1 MVRNKGY
8 RDAEEKIE
16 AARRSGAKEL
26 DLRAPYG
33 ANDEDKLTELPESL
47 GQLTQL
53 LSLDLS
59 RNQLT
64 ALPEWLGQLTQLQ
77 SLNLFGN
84 QLTGLPESLGQLT
97 QLQSL
102 NLSGNQLT
110 ALPES
115 LSLLTQLQSLTL
127 SNNQLTALPE
137 SLGQLSQLQSLNLSG
152 SQLTALPEW
161 LGQLTQLQAL
171 ELADNQLTALPES
184 LGQLTH
190 LRELDLSGSR
200 LPELPASIVR
210 CHDLKAIK
218 FKSKG
223 TLPKGLGSCRALKHL
238 QIWYCDAQDSL
249 PEIFS
254 LTRLLRLELNQAEIS
269 ELPPEIVALSGLE
282 DLQLFDNHL
291 SELPSALGELKML
304 RSLTL
309 TNTKEGSFNRI
320 TDLPLALLQLG
331 QLRELGLKR
340 NPLNPE
346 LAAADKEGLDAVKRY
361 LRAKE
366 GAQVVLNEAKLILI
380 GEGEVGKSCLLGAL
394 RGDNWVENRDTTHGI
409 EIKPVKVTAPGSGT
423 EITLN
428 GWDFGGQRVYRPTHQ
443 LFFSAPAVYLVV
455 WKPREG
461 PQQGFVKDWIK
472 LVKHREPEA
481 KIVVVATHGGPGAR
495 QPDIDRQEL
504 WDLFGRDRVIDFFF
518 VDSKPRENGECPGI
532 AELREAIAHV
542 AASLPEMGRTVPQ
555 RWQEAREALTKNGA
569 PYLPLDEVLSLCE
582 GLKMEAEEARLFVT
596 VSHRLGHLIHYAHD
610 PALRDI
616 VVLKPDWLATA
627 MSFVLDDKLTRDAHG
642 LVSFARLGQLW
653 NDPARAMENRYPPE
667 LHAVF
672 VGLMERYD
680 LSYVVAGLPVKGQP
694 DGTSLIAQLVPDIR
708 PDDCEMH
715 AGWPATA
722 ADGDEQR
729 VQICRIVE
737 DKNGQSASA
746 EGLFYQLIVR
756 LHKYSLGRVNFAESL
771 HWQRG
776 LVLDDDYNG
785 RALLEHIGNDVKI
798 TVRAAYPEA
807 FLSVLTREVKWLV
820 ESFWAG
826 LRCDVMVPCLVPCGR
841 NAPGTGLFEV
851 EKLIESKK
859 KRRPE
864 YPCTVCNEWQN
875 IDCLLRNAPAAQPEP
890 MRGLLGSRDVLAE
903 LNVVRVLLQQQHGEA
918 MGRFNTL
925 DATTLATLSKVDESY
940 TRLMQALTDEAKDG
954 PRLFSLVP
962 EDPKFF
968 DLPNWMSQKFRLTL
982 FCEHSRLP
990 LPLLSKGKKADG
1002 EYTFDIK
1009 REWLAAAAPY
1019 LKLLAGTLSLVL
1031 PVASAVTKLVIDD
1044 KAYKAIEDQLNLG
1057 QKAAESLLKAGDIFN
1072 KQLDQED
1079 GPDMPTGGAIRAHGA
1094 VLRQLHALLKDKDPG
1109 FGGLV
1114 RVQNKRQEFLW
1125 VHPIF
1130 EAKY

>member
-1 MVRNKGY
+1 MQ
-8 RDAEEKIE
+8 
-16 AARRSGAKEL
+16 
-26 DLRAPYG
+26 
-33 ANDEDKLTELPESL
+33 T
-47 GQLTQL
+47 
-53 LSLDLS
+53 
-59 RNQLT
+59 
-64 ALPEWLGQLTQLQ
+64 
-77 SLNLFGN
+77 
-84 QLTGLPESLGQLT
+84 
-97 QLQSL
+97 L
-102 NLSGNQLT
+102 NLS
-110 ALPES
+110 S
-115 LSLLTQLQSLTL
+115 
-127 SNNQLTALPE
+127 
-137 SLGQLSQLQSLNLSG
+137 
-152 SQLTALPEW
+152 
-161 LGQLTQLQAL
+161 
-171 ELADNQLTALPES
+171 NQLTALPES

-190 LRELDLSGSR
+190 LQTLNLSYNQLTALPESLGQLTHLQSLDLSYNQLTA
-200 LPELPASIVR
+200 LPEPLGQLTHLQTLELSFNQ
-210 CHDLKAIK
+210 LK
-218 FKSKG
+218 
-223 TLPKGLGSCRALKHL
+223 TLPE
-238 QIWYCDAQDSL
+238 SL
-249 PEIFS
+249 CL
-254 LTRLLRLELNQAEIS
+254 LTQ
-269 ELPPEIVALSGLE
+269 LSGLLITDNQLVGLPAAFGQLA
-282 DLQLFDNHL
+282 DLRVL
-291 SELPSALGELKML
+291 SLAGNRLTSFPNSLCELKNL
-304 RSLTL
+304 RSLGLTKNEIQVLPDEIGNLRKLKSLVLGGLHIITIPSGEFRYDTSEYNEDYMPAKRIGNSLTSIPATL
-309 TNTKEGSFNRI
+309 S
-320 TDLPLALLQLG
+320 QLT
-331 QLRELGLKR
+331 ELTELFLEE
-340 NPLNPE
+340 NFLNPE
-346 LAAADKEGLDAVKRY
+346 LAAAYKEGLDAVKRY
-361 LRAKE
+361 LRAKAE
-366 GAQVVLNEAKLILI
+366 GDQVVLNEAKLILI

-394 RGDNWVENRDTTHGI
+394 RGDEWVGDRDTTHGI
-409 EIKPVKVTAPGSGT
+409 EIKPVPVTDPGSGT

-461 PQQGFVKDWIK
+461 PQQGFVKEWIK

-481 KIVVVATHGGPGAR
+481 KILVVATHGGPGAR

-518 VDSKPRENGECPGI
+518 VDSKPCENGECPGI
-532 AELREAIAHV
+532 VELREAIARV
-542 AASLPEMGRTVPQ
+542 AVSLPEVGRTVPK
-555 RWQEAREALTKNGA
+555 RWQEAREALKANGA
-569 PYLPLDEVLSLCE
+569 PYLPLDEVLALCE

-596 VSHRLGHLIHYAHD
+596 VSHRLGHLIHYEHD

-627 MSFVLDDKLTRDAHG
+627 MSFVLDDKQTRDAHG
-642 LVSFARLGQLW
+642 LVSFARLGELW
-653 NDPARAMENRYPPE
+653 NDPARTKENRYPPE
-667 LHAVF
+667 LHPVF

-708 PDDCEMH
+708 PSDCEMH
-715 AGWPATA
+715 QGWTSAA
-722 ADGDEQR
+722 ADGDEER

-756 LHKYSLGRVNFAESL
+756 LHKYSLGRVNFRESL

-826 LRCDVMVPCLVPCGR
+826 LRCDVMVPCVVPCGR

-903 LNVVRVLLQQQHGEA
+903 LNGVRVLLQQQHGEA

-990 LPLLSKGKKADG
+990 LPLLSKGKKAEG

-1009 REWLAAAAPY
+1009 REWLVTVAPY
-1019 LKLLAGTLSLVL
+1019 LKLLAGTLSLVV
-1031 PVASAVTKLVIDD
+1031 PVASAVTKLAIDD
-1044 KAYKAIEDQLNLG
+1044 KAYKAIEDQLDLG
-1057 QKAAESLLKAGDIFN
+1057 QKTAESLLGAADKFN
-1072 KQLDQED
+1072 ERLDEED
-1079 GPDMPTGGAIRAHGA
+1079 GPSLPTGGAIRAHGA
-1094 VLRQLHALLKDKDPG
+1094 VLRQLHAMLKEKDVG

-1125 VHPIF
+1125 VHPMF
-1130 EAKY
+1130 EEKY